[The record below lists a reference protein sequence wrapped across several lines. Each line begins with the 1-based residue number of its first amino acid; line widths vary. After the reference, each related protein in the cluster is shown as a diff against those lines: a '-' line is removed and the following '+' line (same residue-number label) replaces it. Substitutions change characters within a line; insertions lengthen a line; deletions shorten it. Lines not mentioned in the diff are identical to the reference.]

1 MYTYVAGCLNNRMM
15 EHLVTDTV
23 RIWKKIKNEEQI
35 YEVLYKRRKVRVVMQ
50 DF

>member
-1 MYTYVAGCLNNRMM
+1 MM